1 MFTLSVSVDVNPGGA
16 TPKLDAHQ
24 VWRGL
29 MMKAENGAL
38 FVPNIRSCEVLSR
51 DANGLLREIV
61 IGEERF
67 QEKITFTPEVQVLF
81 ERVGTQSNAGWIT
94 NLVSESAHGLL
105 LTFTFAVN
113 LPDVAPGSAEER
125 TRGLALRDSYV
136 GAVEAT
142 LRRVREL
149 VREGKI

>member
-1 MFTLSVSVDVNPGGA
+1 MFTLSVAVEVNPAGA
-16 TPKLDAHQ
+16 APALTAHQ

-29 MMKAENGAL
+29 VMKAENGAL
-38 FVPNIRSCEVLSR
+38 FVPRMQACEVLER
-51 DANGLLREIV
+51 DATGLLREIA

-67 QEKITFTPEVQVLF
+67 REKITFTPEVEVLF
-81 ERVGTQSNAGWIT
+81 ERVGNEANAGWIT
-94 NLVSESAHGLL
+94 NVISESALGLL

-113 LPDVAPGSAEER
+113 LPGVTPGSAQER
-125 TRGLALRDSYV
+125 ERGLAMRRSYV

-149 VREGKI
+149 VAAGKI

>member
-1 MFTLSVSVDVNPGGA
+1 MFTLSVSIDVNPPGA
-16 TPKLDAHQ
+16 APVLTAHQ
-24 VWRGL
+24 VWQGL
-29 MMKAENGAL
+29 VMKAENGAL

-51 DANGLLREIV
+51 DPEGLLREVV
-61 IGEERF
+61 IGEDRF
-67 QEKITFTPEVQVLF
+67 QEQIAFTPEVQVRF
-81 ERVGTQSNAGWIT
+81 ERVGTEANAGWIT

-113 LPDVAPGSAEER
+113 QPGVAPGSPEEQA
-125 TRGLALRDSYV
+125 RGRAMRDSYV